1 MKDDKADSKYKIMVS
16 NVVLSATITNF
27 KQSAREHNSTDVSKT
42 STPIERMHNE
52 I

>member
-1 MKDDKADSKYKIMVS
+1 MKDDKADSKYIIMVS
-16 NVVLSATITNF
+16 NVILSAITNF